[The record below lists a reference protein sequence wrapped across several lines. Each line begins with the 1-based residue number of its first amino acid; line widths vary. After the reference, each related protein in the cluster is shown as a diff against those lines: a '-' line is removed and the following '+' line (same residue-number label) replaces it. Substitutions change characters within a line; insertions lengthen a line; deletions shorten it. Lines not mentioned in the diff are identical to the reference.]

1 MSSGFVAALFGG
13 TIITFDTPP
22 TNETGAKSLTES

>member
-1 MSSGFVAALFGG
+1 VLDGG